1 MVQQNRITARTNLLG
16 LIGHPVDHSLSPV
29 FQNAALNALNLDY
42 VYLAFDIST
51 GDLMDAVRTLRT
63 WRLKGI
69 NVTVPTRKKLFNGW
83 IDWMILPYYWEL

>member
-51 GDLMDAVRTLRT
+51 GDLMDCSDASNLAIEGNKRYSSTQGKNYSMV
-63 WRLKGI
+63 G
-69 NVTVPTRKKLFNGW
+69 
-83 IDWMILPYYWEL
+83 